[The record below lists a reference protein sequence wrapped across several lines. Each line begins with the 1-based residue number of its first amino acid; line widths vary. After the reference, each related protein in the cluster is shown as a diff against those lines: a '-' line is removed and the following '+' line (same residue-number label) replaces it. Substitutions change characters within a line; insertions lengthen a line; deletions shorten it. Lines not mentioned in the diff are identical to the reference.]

1 MDKSFEKF
9 RLFFAPRK
17 SCFRPTS
24 LWIEAKIEVHCHA
37 TILALTQ
44 NRHQKYYCDCVWQN
58 VTAKVKANH
67 LRSLMLFSRLFNWVS
82 LFWNALNA
90 TTLMLQRRVE
100 FFFRIDF
107 RVKATFFLF
116 FSSLK
121 YNHALLVRNS
131 CIFQDGHIALVCFFA
146 LQVHTGLKSRMNGTF
161 PYSVSEGPQNQRN
174 ISCFS
179 TFFSTQIAKRWPNI
193 FWYFLNLAWCS
204 STTLLLPK

>member
-100 FFFRIDF
+100 FFFRIDVWKQLF
-107 RVKATFFLF
+107 SIFFQLEIQSCAIGEKF
-116 FSSLK
+116 MHFS
-121 YNHALLVRNS
+121 
-131 CIFQDGHIALVCFFA
+131 
-146 LQVHTGLKSRMNGTF
+146 
-161 PYSVSEGPQNQRN
+161 
-174 ISCFS
+174 
-179 TFFSTQIAKRWPNI
+179 RWPYCACV
-193 FWYFLNLAWCS
+193 FFCLAS
-204 STTLLLPK
+204 SHWAEK